1 MGLSLRVNHSVSVA
15 LTRAVFR
22 CCERGMVSTN
32 STKRSLSFFSS
43 LLIGVVDLFI
53 AGSDE
58 RNSGHALPLQ

>member
-1 MGLSLRVNHSVSVA
+1 MDLSLRVSHSVSVA

-22 CCERGMVSTN
+22 CCARGVVSTN
-32 STKRSLSFFSS
+32 FTKRSLFFSS
-43 LLIGVVDLFI
+43 LLIGVVDSFI